1 MACINIDRLKIFFLP
16 HGLLYT
22 FLSIIIVCLL
32 ILTIIYASL
41 YRNSNTSPNISPV
54 ANGIIGYPIRLP
66 NDGRY
71 IQWIFLQ
78 MNDVYELIPLQGGR
92 RGGFA
97 RVAYMRQLLKQ
108 ENSNTY
114 TILAGDFLSP
124 SVLSLAKVNGTTF
137 NGKHMV
143 ATMNTVGVDFVTFG
157 NHEFDLSEKDLLTR
171 MNESTFTWISSNI
184 FRQDSYQTFGS
195 SISHKIITIDTIRI
209 LFIGLTI
216 EKAADY
222 VRIINQSSLVNHV
235 KEFLRLFPNGTYDI
249 LVAITHLSITTDIQ
263 LALNIPQIDLII
275 GGHEHENYYYLRG
288 TKYIPIYK
296 ADINAFTVYIH
307 RCAYNL
313 DKKHLR
319 IYSTLAPV
327 TSEIPEEKNTAT
339 VANYWF
345 NLGIQGFQVL
355 GYEPNEIVSCLP
367 LDIELDG
374 RARSCKSFV
383 TLLTAA
389 ICESLLLLTVSNKT
403 TIGIINGGTLVFND
417 ILREIITQYDVL
429 RTVSVKLRAIA
440 LSVPGQL
447 LAQVLTTGMSLK
459 GNGMFLAY
467 TRVKTFDNGKTWL
480 LNGTDI
486 SKSDLYYN
494 VATIAYVRD
503 NTQLNN
509 PTVTTLY
516 ESSVPVAKGLIKYL
530 KIKYPCWKKKDF
542 IFKS

>member
-41 YRNSNTSPNISPV
+41 CRNSNTSSNISPV

-108 ENSNTY
+108 ENLNTY
-114 TILAGDFLSP
+114 TIFAGDFLSP

-403 TIGIINGGTLVFND
+403 TIGIINGGTVVFND

-429 RTVSVKLRAIA
+429 RTVSVKLRTIA

-447 LAQVLTTGMSLK
+447 LAQVLTTGVSLK
-459 GNGMFLAY
+459 GNGMFIAY

-480 LNGTDI
+480 FNGTDI
-486 SKSDLYYN
+486 SKSGLYYN

-503 NTQLNN
+503 NTKLNN
-509 PTVTTLY
+509 PNVTTFY

-530 KIKYPCWKKKDF
+530 KIKYPC
-542 IFKS
+542 